1 MPLWPHA
8 DLVPL
13 GSHAIQT
20 LWISSTSVFQPGG
33 LPALS
38 GPVAGSSGSH
48 HTYLLCCL
56 SCLPQGHT
64 DVEFSQ
70 FKLSQVE
77 IRYNPS
83 FFVFSST
90 SLVSKFLLRV
100 SNLSMVTQ
108 MLTHSALCSNPPT
121 SSAQKC
127 CLPSPKLTVPSLALY
142 PGSLFLPYKKILRS
156 LSFAWVCKSSS
167 RI

>member
-1 MPLWPHA
+1 MLYRPSESPAHLF
-8 DLVPL
+8 
-13 GSHAIQT
+13 
-20 LWISSTSVFQPGG
+20 SSPGG
-33 LPALS
+33 LPVLS

-56 SCLPQGHT
+56 PYLPQGHT

-70 FKLSQVE
+70 FKPE

-83 FFVFSST
+83 FIVFSST

-108 MLTHSALCSNPPT
+108 MLTLSALCSNPPT

-127 CLPSPKLTVPSLALY
+127 CLPSPKLKVPSLALY
-142 PGSLFLPYKKILRS
+142 PASLLLAYKKILRS
-156 LSFAWVCKSSS
+156 SSFAL
-167 RI
+167 RM